1 MNQWKN
7 KLYQSN
13 LNGFDIKKE
22 SQGSILKFD
31 DNLATGETVLWKV
44 EIGAHAINL
53 FENSQIAKTL
63 CRLGYEMVKILET
76 KINQLEKEC
85 VIRKFMSPW
94 RALIVSVKNLTD
106 IYCLTKL

>member
-1 MNQWKN
+1 
-7 KLYQSN
+7 
-13 LNGFDIKKE
+13 
-22 SQGSILKFD
+22 
-31 DNLATGETVLWKV
+31 
-44 EIGAHAINL
+44 
-53 FENSQIAKTL
+53 
-63 CRLGYEMVKILET
+63 MVKILET